1 MTRRT
6 SAEIGASLR
15 AFRRGTPEYAER
27 MMLSDEVAALKA
39 VRSACKRNAKRRK
52 TLDMLR
58 RLRAEIDRLEM
69 HVAGR
74 DA

>member
-27 MMLSDEVAALKA
+27 MMLSDEAAA
-39 VRSACKRNAKRRK
+39 VRTVRSACKRHATRRK